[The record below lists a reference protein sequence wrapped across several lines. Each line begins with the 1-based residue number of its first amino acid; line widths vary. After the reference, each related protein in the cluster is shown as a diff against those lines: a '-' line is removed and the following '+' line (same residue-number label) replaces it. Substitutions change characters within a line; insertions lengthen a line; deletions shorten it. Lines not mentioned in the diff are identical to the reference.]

1 MTVAKVNRTKKA
13 LVSSVLSMLLCFS
26 MLIGTTFA
34 WFTDTASTAV
44 NKIQAGTLDVALEM
58 SNDGGTTWENAEG
71 KTLEF
76 IKAPGHENEPVLWE
90 PGCTYTLPTLRVI
103 NKGNLA
109 LKFRLAITG
118 IKGDAKLNE
127 AIEWKI
133 NGLEIDTE
141 HSLTPGEFKEL
152 TIEGHMNEGVGNEYQ
167 GLSIEGI
174 GISVV
179 ATQVSQEK
187 DSFGD
192 QYDSIATY
200 LNKDEDGNWLIYD
213 AADLLYFA
221 KTVNEGNG
229 GEYSGETVKLMA
241 DIDLAGIEWT
251 PIGTLN
257 ASDGNGNPSFN
268 GTFDGNGK
276 TIKNLY
282 INLPDKNAVGFFASN
297 AVYKDAVIK
306 NVTFE
311 NANVTGHKWVGVVQG
326 YTYGSVINCTVKNS
340 TVMATG
346 YRGGAVVGF
355 ARGESGTTSVIQD
368 NKAVNCKVFVG
379 QAVTEAHNICVGTY
393 TGNNSTLDTNKAE
406 DSILDVATFIFT
418 ADDLLAL
425 SGLYAEG
432 VYIIMNDINLNGAE
446 LKTIGVNFHKTLTII
461 GNGKTISNVK
471 LVTGMINMVDAVSM
485 FQTRETSTLN
495 IRDLN
500 LASIKAVANSDAFHG
515 YAAAVI
521 GYCEGTANLINVD
534 ISDGTIIGHKSSGAL
549 VGHLTDRGIINAEGC
564 DISNTKISLDNDHY
578 AGKYIGTVA
587 GKATINS
594 CTTTNVTV
602 TVTDPNKTAGEYG
615 RIVSP
620 GTYTYN

>member
-1 MTVAKVNRTKKA
+1 MRKKKTTKHA
-13 LVSSVLSMLLCFS
+13 LLSSVLAMLLS
-26 MLIGTTFA
+26 VIMLLGTTFA
-34 WFTDTASTAV
+34 WFTDTATTAV

-58 SNDGGTTWENAEG
+58 NDGQNWVSAEG
-71 KTLEF
+71 QTLEF
-76 IKAPGHENEPVLWE
+76 IDMDDNDLWE

-393 TGNNSTLDTNKAE
+393 TGNNSTLDTNTAE

-500 LASIKAVANSDAFHG
+500 LASIQAVANSDALNG
-515 YAAAVI
+515 YASAVI

-549 VGHLTDRGIINAEGC
+549 VGHLAIDGALNAIDC
-564 DISNTKISLDNDHY
+564 DVTNTTITLDNDHY
-578 AGKYIGTVA
+578 AGKYIGTVQ
-587 GKATINS
+587 GQATVTS
-594 CTTTNVTV
+594 CTATNVTV

>member
-1 MTVAKVNRTKKA
+1 MSNKKTTKHA
-13 LVSSVLSMLLCFS
+13 LLSSVLAMLLS
-26 MLIGTTFA
+26 VIMLLGTTFA
-34 WFTDTASTAV
+34 WFTDTATTAV

-58 SNDGGTTWENAEG
+58 NDGQNWVSAEG
-71 KTLEF
+71 QTLEF
-76 IKAPGHENEPVLWE
+76 IDMDDNDLWE

-200 LNKDEDGNWLIYD
+200 LNKDENGNWLIYD

-393 TGNNSTLDTNKAE
+393 TGNNSTLDTNTAE
-406 DSILDVATFIFT
+406 DSILI
-418 ADDLLAL
+418 
-425 SGLYAEG
+425 
-432 VYIIMNDINLNGAE
+432 
-446 LKTIGVNFHKTLTII
+446 
-461 GNGKTISNVK
+461 
-471 LVTGMINMVDAVSM
+471 
-485 FQTRETSTLN
+485 
-495 IRDLN
+495 
-500 LASIKAVANSDAFHG
+500 
-515 YAAAVI
+515 
-521 GYCEGTANLINVD
+521 
-534 ISDGTIIGHKSSGAL
+534 
-549 VGHLTDRGIINAEGC
+549 IIN
-564 DISNTKISLDNDHY
+564 
-578 AGKYIGTVA
+578 
-587 GKATINS
+587 
-594 CTTTNVTV
+594 
-602 TVTDPNKTAGEYG
+602 
-615 RIVSP
+615 
-620 GTYTYN
+620 

>member
-1 MTVAKVNRTKKA
+1 MTGKNRTKNA
-13 LVSSVLSMLLCFS
+13 LLFSSLSVLLCVT
-26 MLIGTTFA
+26 MLIGATFA
-34 WFTDTASTAV
+34 WFTDTASTGV
-44 NKIQAGTLDVALEM
+44 NRIQAGTLDVALLMEE
-58 SNDGGTTWENAEG
+58 GTDNWVSAEG
-71 KTLEF
+71 KILEF
-76 IKAPGHENEPVLWE
+76 VDKDDNDLWE
-90 PGCTYTLPTLRVI
+90 PGCTYHLPRLKVE
-103 NKGNLA
+103 NQGNLA
-109 LKFRLAITG
+109 LKFKLYITG
-118 IKGDAKLNE
+118 IMGSAKLNE
-127 AIEWKI
+127 AIEWTI
-133 NGLEIDTE
+133 DGLDIGTE
-141 HSLTPGEFKEL
+141 RILAPGQYMEF
-152 TIEGHMNEGVGNEYQ
+152 TVSGHMKEDAGNEYQ
-167 GLSIEGI
+167 GLTIEGI
-174 GISVV
+174 AIAVV
-179 ATQVSQEK
+179 AAQYTYEN
-187 DSFGD
+187 DSFDD
-192 QYDSIATY
+192 QYDKDATY
-200 LNKDEDGNWLIYD
+200 LNRDEEGNWLIYD

-221 KTVNEGNG
+221 RTVNEGKG
-229 GEYSGETVKLMA
+229 AEYTGQTVKLMA
-241 DIDLAGIEWT
+241 DIDLEGIEWR
-251 PIGTLN
+251 PIGTFN

-276 TIKNLY
+276 TIRNLY
-282 INLPDKNAVGFFASN
+282 INLPDKNGVGFFASN

-393 TGNNSTLDTNKAE
+393 TGNNSTLDTNTAE

-500 LASIKAVANSDAFHG
+500 LASIKAVANSDAVHG

-549 VGHLTDRGIINAEGC
+549 VGHLAIDGALNAIDC
-564 DISNTKISLDNDHY
+564 DVTNTTITLDNDHY
-578 AGKYIGTVA
+578 AGKYIGTVQ
-587 GKATINS
+587 GQATVTS
-594 CTTTNVTV
+594 CTATNVTV

>member
-1 MTVAKVNRTKKA
+1 MKV
-13 LVSSVLSMLLCFS
+13 S
-26 MLIGTTFA
+26 
-34 WFTDTASTAV
+34 
-44 NKIQAGTLDVALEM
+44 EM
-58 SNDGGTTWENAEG
+58 N
-71 KTLEF
+71 
-76 IKAPGHENEPVLWE
+76 I
-90 PGCTYTLPTLRVI
+90 RVC
-103 NKGNLA
+103 
-109 LKFRLAITG
+109 
-118 IKGDAKLNE
+118 
-127 AIEWKI
+127 
-133 NGLEIDTE
+133 
-141 HSLTPGEFKEL
+141 
-152 TIEGHMNEGVGNEYQ
+152 
-167 GLSIEGI
+167 
-174 GISVV
+174 
-179 ATQVSQEK
+179 QVSQEK

-393 TGNNSTLDTNKAE
+393 TGNNSTLDTNTAE

-500 LASIKAVANSDAFHG
+500 LASIQAVANSDALNG
-515 YAAAVI
+515 YASAVI

-549 VGHLTDRGIINAEGC
+549 VGHLAIDGALNAIDC
-564 DISNTKISLDNDHY
+564 DVTNTTITLDNDHY
-578 AGKYIGTVA
+578 AGKYIGTVQ
-587 GKATINS
+587 GQATVTS
-594 CTTTNVTV
+594 CTATNVTV